1 MREWLVE
8 LRNKKGLTQ
17 EDVAIKSDVAR
28 AYITQIETGDRRP
41 SVQVAKRIAEA
52 VGFEWTIFFETDSN
66 KTLHK

>member
-52 VGFEWTIFFETDSN
+52 VGFDWTIFFETDSN